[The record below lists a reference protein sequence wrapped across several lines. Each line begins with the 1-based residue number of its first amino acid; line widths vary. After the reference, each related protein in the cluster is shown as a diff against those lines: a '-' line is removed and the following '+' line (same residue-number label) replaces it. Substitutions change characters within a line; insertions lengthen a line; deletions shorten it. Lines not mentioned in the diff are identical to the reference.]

1 MKFLS
6 SLLLTFSLFSTL
18 SAAEVDQFTLR
29 HEKLEDASTIIN
41 LLANRNVKR
50 VLKEMHANQIGC
62 DEKELYENLRTVF
75 ANHSHGELTISVID
89 NPAIPKLLTPFEKS
103 IYKDW
108 RFWDG
113 FVMGSPFFKKS
124 GLTISPLIR
133 MGDVIVGTDK
143 FEHMFG
149 RGFQYF
155 TNFYLKNK
163 NLETAVKRG
172 VFDEKLIFGGNK
184 IATGVFSYGDL
195 SANFN
200 GMRFWNHMLQLRPD
214 VLGDSRGPYI
224 ACENNHYRLVKEID
238 FRSYMDESMDEGINC
253 AKFPSHKT
261 AMKYKRQVEKL
272 GMTCPMDLSSSEKM
286 IQKYGPFSKWIINSK
301 GFEEIDYN
309 GEFEE

>member
-1 MKFLS
+1 MKFII
-6 SLLLTFSLFSTL
+6 SLFILFIL
-18 SAAEVDQFTLR
+18 SATAQAAEVDQFTLR
-29 HEKLEDASTIIN
+29 QEKLEDASTIIN
-41 LLANRNVKR
+41 ILANKNVKR
-50 VLKEMHANQIGC
+50 VLKEMNASQVGC
-62 DEKELYENLRTVF
+62 QEKKLYENLRTIF
-75 ANHSHGELTISVID
+75 ANHSHGELTITVID

-103 IYKDW
+103 IFKEW

-113 FVMGSPFFKKS
+113 FVMGSPFFKSS

-133 MGDVIVGTDK
+133 MGDVVVGSDK

-163 NLETAVKRG
+163 NLAMAVKRG

-214 VLGDSRGPYI
+214 VLGDNRGPYI
-224 ACENNHYRLVKEID
+224 VCENNQYRLVKEID

-253 AKFPSHKT
+253 SKFPSLKT
-261 AMKYKRQVEKL
+261 ASKYRAQVEKL
-272 GMTCPMDLSSSEKM
+272 GMTCPMDKSASEKM
-286 IQKYGPFSKWIINSK
+286 KQKYGPFAKWIINDK
-301 GFEEIDYN
+301 GFAELDYKD
-309 GEFEE
+309 EFEE